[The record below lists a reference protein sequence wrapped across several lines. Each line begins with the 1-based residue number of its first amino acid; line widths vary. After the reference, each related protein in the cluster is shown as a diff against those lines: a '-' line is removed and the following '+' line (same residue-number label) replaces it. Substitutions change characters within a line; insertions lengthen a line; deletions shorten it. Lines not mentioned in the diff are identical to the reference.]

1 MTVTSI
7 ILMILCLGGIW
18 GALIYYL
25 IRMILIT
32 AVIKQILT
40 A

>member
-25 IRMILIT
+25 IRMIRT
-32 AVIKQILT
+32 QN
-40 A
+40 